1 MIQTCSSR
9 SCHFGSL
16 VISYDQRVLEP
27 RPWTLMQSEWAAE
40 LCTALAPGPLLEL
53 CAGAGH
59 IGLAAA
65 VLANRDLV
73 QVELDPIAAGYAKI
87 NADAAGWGARVDVR
101 NERLEEALRHEE
113 LFTVILADPPYLPS
127 AAIAR
132 WPEDPPGAIDGGP
145 DGLDLIKACLVVA
158 ADHLLPGGHL
168 LLQIAGPAQ
177 ADQVTDLLTVVA
189 PRLTRRSL
197 RTFDDERAILL
208 IERAAH

>member
-1 MIQTCSSR
+1 MNQTSGTR
-9 SCHFGSL
+9 SCLFGPL

-40 LCTALAPGPLLEL
+40 LCTGLAPGPLLEL

-65 VLANRDLV
+65 VLADRDLV
-73 QVELDPIAAGYAKI
+73 QVELDPVAAGYAKA

-101 NERLEEALRHEE
+101 TERLEVALRQDER
-113 LFTVILADPPYLPS
+113 FTVILADPPYLPS
-127 AAIAR
+127 AAIGR

-145 DGLDLIKACLVVA
+145 DGLDLIKACLIVA
-158 ADHLLPGGHL
+158 ADHLSPGGHL
-168 LLQIAGPAQ
+168 LLQIAGPTQ
-177 ADQVTDLLTVVA
+177 ADQVSELLTAVA

-197 RTFDDERAILL
+197 RVFDDERAILL
-208 IERAAH
+208 IEHAAQ